1 MLTFVGCNITVTTEG
16 PVEGPVEVV
25 PAQPGIS
32 MAAMQEIATR
42 NRFTKRFDPANAVA
56 ARLKV
61 VFSHRRLTERVI
73 CATA

>member
-1 MLTFVGCNITVTTEG
+1 MVTTER
-16 PVEGPVEVV
+16 PVEGLVEVI

-32 MAAMQEIATR
+32 MAAIQEIASR
-42 NRFTKRFDPANAVA
+42 NRFTKRFDLANAVA

-73 CATA
+73 CETA